1 MKQILTLKLN
11 LTNLVTKAWLIK
23 CTVCLMQA
31 EIKKTQQAI
40 ENIASDEANLEAKI
54 EKKKAELE
62 RNQKR
67 LETLQ
72 SVRCCALNSMLSSS
86 SSFICSINQ

>member
-1 MKQILTLKLN
+1 LLCIEQQVAVGIKLVFFV
-11 LTNLVTKAWLIK
+11 L
-23 CTVCLMQA
+23 QDD
-31 EIKKTQQAI
+31 IKKTSHML

-67 LETLQ
+67 LKSLE
-72 SVRCCALNSMLSSS
+72 SVR
-86 SSFICSINQ
+86 

>member
-1 MKQILTLKLN
+1 
-11 LTNLVTKAWLIK
+11 
-23 CTVCLMQA
+23 MQA

-72 SVRCCALNSMLSSS
+72 SVRSADLHVVNVCL
-86 SSFICSINQ
+86 INDIKPGI

>member
-1 MKQILTLKLN
+1 ME
-11 LTNLVTKAWLIK
+11 V
-23 CTVCLMQA
+23 
-31 EIKKTQQAI
+31 
-40 ENIASDEANLEAKI
+40 KI

-72 SVRCCALNSMLSSS
+72 SVRYLSAELRIHTFIWCRLLLFFFIVIAFSAMMLLVGRQEGHPA
-86 SSFICSINQ
+86 CKN